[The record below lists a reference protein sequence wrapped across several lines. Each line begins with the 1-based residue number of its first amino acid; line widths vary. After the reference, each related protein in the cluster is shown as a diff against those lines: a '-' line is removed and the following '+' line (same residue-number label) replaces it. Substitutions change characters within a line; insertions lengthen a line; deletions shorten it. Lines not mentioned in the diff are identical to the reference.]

1 MGVHQTMATNLMLG
15 FLVFA
20 LGSAI
25 SIEQPESE
33 FLEQDIVLVET
44 EAKTTSAMVAGF
56 SKQFEDLQIQ
66 IKEEITPSVVKVINL
81 MIQTVN
87 KEIFPAIEQAHKI
100 DQKSVD
106 MQLKTVQV
114 YNSDQTILQGN
125 LVSQA
130 DLIKRDIELHNKANA
145 KWAISAADYTSDCT
159 NFKNE
164 VSKKN
169 DVCCDMQQSRE
180 EAIAFAP
187 SSATCAYSESKP
199 ACVADAVAA
208 VKAAVSVQF
217 KEGASKFKALVGGCI
232 DLKSSVKDLHKVEV
246 KASGATCDK
255 DESTVKAYEKAVN
268 KLQGPFVARWTKTKG
283 EYASKNAAF
292 ETEFNKLGSKVKAGS
307 LDRRNEYES
316 INQIKC
322 MLKSYAAGGK
332 FDSAVADKCGKET
345 KEKIASK
352 TLRGFNH
359 LVIDYQ
365 SFPTKLEWVDP
376 VFAKLDDYSAS
387 EAACAVPPPSDR
399 KPECTLKVAPSA
411 PVCK

>member
-1 MGVHQTMATNLMLG
+1 MGVHQTMASNLMLG

-33 FLEQDIVLVET
+33 FLEQDIVLAET

-208 VKAAVSVQF
+208 V
-217 KEGASKFKALVGGCI
+217 
-232 DLKSSVKDLHKVEV
+232 KVEV